1 MDDLT
6 PMMQQYFTIKEQ
18 HKDCILLYR
27 LGDFYEMFFDDAKVA
42 SSVLDLV
49 LTSRGKNKNGAETPL
64 CGFPFHAAENYIG
77 RLVKAGY
84 KVAIC
89 EQTEDPAAAKGIV
102 KRDVIRVVT
111 AGTYVDDTEVASRYL
126 LALTFGKKRI
136 GIAFL
141 DASGG
146 TVFAASYANES
157 DAHAAVSK
165 LPVYE
170 CVHAIT
176 DTDKA
181 KTFFDAPLLRLK
193 KIALSSHDDWTF
205 SADIAKRSLLAHFG
219 TQSLSG
225 FGFADDETDAAAAAG
240 ALLDY
245 AKKVNKHEMRHV
257 DRLALYDDSAYAYI
271 SPAAC
276 YGLELETLI
285 GVIDKTVTPL
295 GRRAFRQRVFN
306 PLKNIETIEQRL
318 DAVAAFKDDERL
330 CENIRE
336 QLKNTPDVE
345 KALSRISSG
354 GNSARDLL
362 ALRSTLNKVPGLLS
376 SLGTHAAADGLLPL
390 SDIAG
395 LRILL
400 DNAIDPETPL
410 TNNEG
415 KVIKHGFDSELDALR
430 AIQTN
435 AKQWL
440 SDYQVREKTRSGI
453 ASLKVG
459 FNSVFGYYIEIS
471 KANLASVPSDYIR
484 KQTLVNGERFITQEL
499 KEFEEKMLSADANV
513 AKIEK
518 RLLDGI
524 CTHIMAK
531 SGEIHTL
538 ADALAEIDVTASLAV
553 LALMQGYVRPVI
565 NDSLRIDIKD
575 GRHPIVEAS
584 LTDGAFIPNDT
595 LLDAADHHLVILTGP
610 NMAGKSTYIRQTAT
624 LVIMA
629 QMGSFIPASSA
640 VIGFADKIYTR
651 IGAHDEITKGQST
664 FMVEM
669 SETAEIMNNMTDR
682 SLVILDE
689 IGRGTSTYDG
699 LALAWALAEHLRE
712 KHVRALFA
720 THFHELLALAEPANG
735 VKNYN
740 VSVKEWK
747 DEIVFLHK
755 IVPGGTDES
764 YGIYVAKLAGIPRSV
779 VSRAKDVLTRL
790 EVHGNLHEKILGTG
804 KSKPKDSAQLSLFA
818 AEVDTRYDEL
828 KGTIEALDMNDMTP
842 VEALVFLDGLK
853 KRLKDGT

>member
-49 LTSRGKNKNGAETPL
+49 LTSRGKSKNGSETPL
-64 CGFPFHAAENYIG
+64 CGFPYHAAENYVG

-102 KRDVIRVVT
+102 KRDVIRVIT
-111 AGTYVDDTEVASRYL
+111 AGTYIDDAETSSRYL
-126 LALTFGKKRI
+126 LSLYFGKKRI

-146 TVFAASYANES
+146 TVFAASYPDEAS
-157 DAHAAVSK
+157 AHAAVSK
-165 LPVYE
+165 LPVLE
-170 CVHAIT
+170 CVYALS
-176 DTDKA
+176 DTERT
-181 KTFFDAPLLRLK
+181 KTFFDAPILRLK
-193 KIALSSHDDWTF
+193 KIALSGHDDWTF
-205 SADIAKRSLLAHFG
+205 SADIATRSLLAHFG
-219 TQSLSG
+219 TQSLAG
-225 FGFADDETDAAAAAG
+225 FGFSHDDSEAASAAG

-245 AKKVNKHEMRHV
+245 TKKVNKHGMRHV
-257 DRLALYDDSAYAYI
+257 DRLALYDDSAYAYV

-276 YGLELETLI
+276 FGLELETLI
-285 GVIDKTVTPL
+285 TVIDKTTTAL
-295 GRRAFRQRVFN
+295 GKRAFRNRVFN
-306 PLKNIETIEQRL
+306 PLKNITAIDRRL
-318 DAVAAFKDDERL
+318 DAVAEFKDDNSL
-330 CENIRE
+330 CESIRE
-336 QLKNTPDVE
+336 LLKNTPDIE

-354 GNSARDLL
+354 GNNARDLL
-362 ALRSTLNKVPGLLS
+362 ALRTTLNKAPELIASLL
-376 SLGTHAAADGLLPL
+376 TNKTAHALLTL
-390 SDIAG
+390 SDITE
-395 LRILL
+395 LRTIL
-400 DNAIDPETPL
+400 DAAIDPNVPF

-415 KVIKHGFDSELDALR
+415 KVISRGYDATLDDYR
-430 AIQTN
+430 NVQTN
-435 AKQWL
+435 AKEWL
-440 SDYQVREKTRSGI
+440 SDYQSREKTRTGI

-471 KANLASVPSDYIR
+471 KANQHAVPADYIR

-513 AKIEK
+513 AAIEK
-518 RLLDGI
+518 KLIDAI
-524 CTHIMAK
+524 CIAVMTH
-531 SGEIHTL
+531 SVEIHTL
-538 ADALAEIDVTASLAV
+538 AESIAELDVTAALAV
-553 LALMQGYVRPVI
+553 LARTHGYIRPRMNETLCI
-565 NDSLRIDIKD
+565 EITD

-610 NMAGKSTYIRQTAT
+610 NMAGKSTFIRQTAT

-640 VIGFADKIYTR
+640 SIGFADKIFTR

-699 LALAWALAEHLRE
+699 LALAWALAEHLRDT
-712 KHVRALFA
+712 KVRALFA
-720 THFHELLALAEPANG
+720 THFHELLALATPDNG
-735 VKNYN
+735 VKNFN

-747 DEIVFLHK
+747 DEIIFLHK

-779 VSRAKDVLTRL
+779 VSRAKEVLMRL
-790 EVHGNLHEKILGTG
+790 EVHGNLHEKIIGNVKT
-804 KSKPKDSAQLSLFA
+804 KDAAAQLSLFSA
-818 AEVDTRYDEL
+818 QIDTRYDEL
-828 KGTIEALDMNDMTP
+828 KAKLENIDTNAMTP
-842 VEALVFLDGLK
+842 IESLVFLTKLQQ
-853 KRLKDGT
+853 RLKDGA

>member
-6 PMMQQYFTIKEQ
+6 PMMQQYFAIKEQ
-18 HKDCILLYR
+18 HKDCILFYR

-49 LTSRGKNKNGAETPL
+49 LTSRGKSKNGSETPL
-64 CGFPFHAAENYIG
+64 CGFPYHAAENYIG

-102 KRDVIRVVT
+102 KRDVIRIIT
-111 AGTYVDDTEVASRYL
+111 AGTYIDDAETSSRYL
-126 LALTFGKKRI
+126 LALYFGKKRT

-146 TVFAASYANES
+146 TIFAASYAKES
-157 DAHAAVSK
+157 DAHAAISK

-170 CVHAIT
+170 CAYPMADEEKI
-176 DTDKA
+176 
-181 KTFFDAPLLRLK
+181 KTFFAAPVLRLK
-193 KIALSSHDDWTF
+193 KIALSAHDDWTF
-205 SADIAKRSLLAHFG
+205 SADIAKRSLLSHFG
-219 TQSLSG
+219 TQSLAG
-225 FGFADDETDAAAAAG
+225 YGFADDETEASSAAG
-240 ALLDY
+240 GLLDY
-245 AKKVNKHEMRHV
+245 AKKVTKHEMRHV
-257 DRLALYDDSAYAYI
+257 DRLALYDDSAYAYV

-285 GVIDKTVTPL
+285 GVIDKTLTPL

-306 PLKNIETIEQRL
+306 PLKNLEAINRRL
-318 DAVAAFKDDERL
+318 DAVGTLKDDERL
-330 CENIRE
+330 CETLRE
-336 QLKNTPDVE
+336 LLKNTPDVE

-362 ALRSTLNKVPGLLS
+362 AIRTTLNKIPDIITAFDKNS
-376 SLGTHAAADGLLPL
+376 EARELLPID
-390 SDIAG
+390 DIAD

-400 DNAIDPETPL
+400 DAAVDPETPM

-415 KVIKHGFDSELDALR
+415 KVIKRGYNAQLDAFR
-430 AIQTN
+430 DVQTN
-435 AKQWL
+435 AKEWL
-440 SDYQVREKTRSGI
+440 SDYQTREKTRSGI
-453 ASLKVG
+453 SSLKVG

-513 AKIEK
+513 AKLEKQIIEE
-518 RLLDGI
+518 I
-524 CTHIMAK
+524 CTQTMAH
-531 SGEIHTL
+531 SAEIHTL
-538 ADALAEIDVTASLAV
+538 ADAIANLDVTASLAV
-553 LALMQGYVRPVI
+553 LALMQGYIRPLM
-565 NDSLRIDIKD
+565 NDSLRIEIKD

-640 VIGFADKIYTR
+640 SIGFADKIYTR

-669 SETAEIMNNMTDR
+669 SETAEIMNNMTER

-712 KHVRALFA
+712 TKVRALFA
-720 THFHELLALAEPANG
+720 THFHELLALAMPDNG

-740 VSVKEWK
+740 VAVKEWK
-747 DEIVFLHK
+747 DEIIFLHK

-764 YGIYVAKLAGIPRSV
+764 YGIYVAKLAGIPRNV
-779 VSRAKDVLTRL
+779 VARAKDVLMRL
-790 EVHGNLHEKILGTG
+790 EVHGNLHEKILGTA
-804 KSKPKDSAQLSLFA
+804 KTKKDDAQLSLFSA
-818 AEVDTRYDEL
+818 QIDTRYDEL
-828 KGTIEALDMNDMTP
+828 KGEIDTLDVDGMTP
-842 VEALVFLDGLK
+842 LDALVFLNALK
-853 KRLKDGT
+853 KRLKNKA